1 MIFYICNI
9 EGQKSILADSDNGT
23 EIFQDVHRPGKYEQS
38 CKHNK
43 CWVSM
48 QKRVFNMLKTALYLP
63 SLKSSP
69 ESFNQSAK
77 YESNNDDYL

>member
-1 MIFYICNI
+1 
-9 EGQKSILADSDNGT
+9 
-23 EIFQDVHRPGKYEQS
+23 
-38 CKHNK
+38 
-43 CWVSM
+43 M